1 MVAGLVFCPLSCFG
15 VVTVS
20 AALVWAAATKLGAF
34 LVNLTMPEANTRGD
48 YNVGKIEYFPEKMLA
63 SVWNIAVKDV
73 EVHYRDDSHD
83 PHKGVRVG
91 EASHPGPRVRKQR
104 PLRGVRLWACNTQ
117 GVPGPYHCVQH
128 LTKERLQILALQE
141 ASFQPNE
148 LTVFEA
154 TVAKHD
160 YLAYHS
166 GVLLVQ
172 RTFLLDL
179 LLISLVQVMR
189 CRLCG

>member
-1 MVAGLVFCPLSCFG
+1 M
-15 VVTVS
+15 
-20 AALVWAAATKLGAF
+20 WEKL
-34 LVNLTMPEANTRGD
+34 NTSQ
-48 YNVGKIEYFPEKMLA
+48 KKMLA

-83 PHKGVRVG
+83 PHKRVRVG

-117 GVPGPYHCVQH
+117 GVPGPYQCVQH

-148 LTVFEA
+148 LTVFAA

-166 GVLLVQ
+166 GAQAHGGGAVLLVQ

-179 LLISLVQVMR
+179 LLISLVQVVR